1 MDTMVLV
8 DFGDGTYD
16 HIHVENIFSVERPS
30 DDQRCNVLF
39 ESTAGKRFWGYM
51 DKQET
56 WKIERHKDV
65 IVDSCCF
72 ECIARDT
79 LRRAGPAS
87 EWLKPLIWLRG
98 K

>member
-8 DFGDGTYD
+8 DFGDGTDD
-16 HIHVENIFSVERPS
+16 HVDVENILSVEAPF
-30 DDQRCNVLF
+30 DNDRCNVLF
-39 ESTAGKRFWGYM
+39 KSRDGKRIWGYM

-65 IVDSCCF
+65 IVDSCYL

-79 LRRAGPAS
+79 LRRT
-87 EWLKPLIWLRG
+87 PLENGRNYFSG
-98 K
+98 